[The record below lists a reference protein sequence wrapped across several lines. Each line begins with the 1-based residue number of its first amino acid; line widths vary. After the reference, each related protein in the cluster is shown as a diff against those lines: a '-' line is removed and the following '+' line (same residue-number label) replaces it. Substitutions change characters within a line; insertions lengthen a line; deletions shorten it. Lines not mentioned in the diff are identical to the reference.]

1 MRNLVAAEMAENP
14 GKYKAKSFSGRGNR
28 RANSNRNR
36 FDWRSEMNELD
47 MSDNSGNNVSINND

>member
-1 MRNLVAAEMAENP
+1 MRNLVAAEMSENP

-36 FDWRSEMNELD
+36 FDWRDEVECDTTWENTHTDREF
-47 MSDNSGNNVSINND
+47 IE